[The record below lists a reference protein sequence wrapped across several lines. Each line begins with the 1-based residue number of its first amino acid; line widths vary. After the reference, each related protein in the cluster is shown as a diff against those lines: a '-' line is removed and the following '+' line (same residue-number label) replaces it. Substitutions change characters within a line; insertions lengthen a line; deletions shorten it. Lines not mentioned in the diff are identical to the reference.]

1 MRFRKDPKSTL
12 RNDERR
18 TRNFS
23 RDKGF
28 CFDDPGFDRGHGSLP
43 HFLPL
48 AQIPIIA
55 ELTGLERG
63 SSLKLL
69 STHQCNDLPYRFR
82 KGTDCLVR
90 REIINHLVIFD
101 VVEGCT
107 LRQPAKQISD
117 SEGVEVELDI
127 TED

>member
-1 MRFRKDPKSTL
+1 MQQGMDMKLSL
-12 RNDERR
+12 
-18 TRNFS
+18 
-23 RDKGF
+23 
-28 CFDDPGFDRGHGSLP
+28 PGF
-43 HFLPL
+43 FLL
-48 AQIPIIA
+48 AQVCIITEPA
-55 ELTGLERG
+55 GLVRRCEIEPFRTDRRDDRRG
-63 SSLKLL
+63 SFCKCPDGL
-69 STHQCNDLPYRFR
+69 F
-82 KGTDCLVR
+82 G